1 MLKRGRENAFEWGRH
16 YDTDSH
22 TYNVDTQHM
31 HTHTQGIHVLMIV
44 KLAVSRA
51 RLAAFPHLC
60 ARPGSAVY
68 QLARGGGWRRRASA
82 DEGSANTSLKPRAGA
97 CFTKARHEHNA
108 RDLAKECRKL
118 LAAYKA
124 VGSLQCA
131 AQEDVAEREVAQT
144 KEMRDVL
151 KALEG

>member
-1 MLKRGRENAFEWGRH
+1 
-16 YDTDSH
+16 
-22 TYNVDTQHM
+22 
-31 HTHTQGIHVLMIV
+31 VL
-44 KLAVSRA
+44 A
-51 RLAAFPHLC
+51 RLGDLEKAI
-60 ARPGSAVY
+60 
-68 QLARGGGWRRRASA
+68 
-82 DEGSANTSLKPRAGA
+82 
-97 CFTKARHEHNA
+97 TKAQQGHNA

-124 VGSLQCA
+124 VGSLQSA